1 MFEQFAI
8 RCCKYLVNQAIEN
21 CRRLLL
27 FDEGACIEI
36 YPTPLKFIQSAIG
49 RDLHCWYKATE
60 RSPSARR
67 KKYHLTTAQREC

>member
-36 YPTPLKFIQSAIG
+36 YPTPLKSKQSAIVPPMLG
-49 RDLHCWYKATE
+49 LLSASAT
-60 RSPSARR
+60 
-67 KKYHLTTAQREC
+67 T